1 MPVEPTTEHRGQ
13 TPILPYKPTIRTNRT
28 ISFSIKNDVV
38 SYGGFS
44 YMGNP
49 TFLNYNWD
57 NNETIL
63 SGDIG
68 TIATF

>member
-1 MPVEPTTEHRGQ
+1 MEPTTEHRGQ
-13 TPILPYKPTIRTNRT
+13 TPILLYKPTTRTNRT

-38 SYGGFS
+38 IYGGFFNT
-44 YMGNP
+44 GNP
-49 TFLNYNWD
+49 IFLNYNWA